1 MRAFGRGHGH
11 DLASFDSYH
20 EVRGLRWPVV
30 DGKET
35 RWRYREGY
43 DPYVKPGKGID
54 FYGQPDGK
62 AKIIAVPY
70 EPPAEP
76 PDKDYDIWLVTGRVL
91 EHWHSGS
98 MTMRVPELYK
108 AFPGA
113 LCFMHA
119 EDARERGYQPRRG
132 SEDRSP
138 DGVKCG
144 RASTRAGETGCRGA
158 LYSCRGSTQASSST
172 RPHSTR
178 PIRYRNRRISRNAR
192 SKSFRSERYCAGDCR
207 RRLTRC
213 GGGSVFGRNAPEIV
227 PRVTGGSQPMEE
239 IPAPA
244 LARPITDD
252 KRVMRN
258 YPEQPPVIPHS
269 IDNYQLTLKT
279 NRCLDCHRR
288 QYTEGSGAP
297 MISVTHFMN
306 RDGQVLADVTPRR
319 YFCTACHVPQTD
331 AKPLVDNTFED
342 MVLIGKAKQ

>member
-1 MRAFGRGHGH
+1 MRGQNRFGLSVIALAIAGAGSLVVVAGAF
-11 DLASFDSYH
+11 S
-20 EVRGLRWPVV
+20 
-30 DGKET
+30 
-35 RWRYREGY
+35 
-43 DPYVKPGKGID
+43 
-54 FYGQPDGK
+54 
-62 AKIIAVPY
+62 
-70 EPPAEP
+70 AE
-76 PDKDYDIWLVTGRVL
+76 
-91 EHWHSGS
+91 
-98 MTMRVPELYK
+98 
-108 AFPGA
+108 
-113 LCFMHA
+113 
-119 EDARERGYQPRRG
+119 
-132 SEDRSP
+132 
-138 DGVKCG
+138 
-144 RASTRAGETGCRGA
+144 
-158 LYSCRGSTQASSST
+158 
-172 RPHSTR
+172 
-178 PIRYRNRRISRNAR
+178 
-192 SKSFRSERYCAGDCR
+192 
-207 RRLTRC
+207 
-213 GGGSVFGRNAPEIV
+213 NAPEIV
-227 PRVTGGSQPMEE
+227 PRVTCSQPMEE